1 MEKGELILKEKEIAV
16 EKINEQIELE
26 KKKKEA
32 EELKIKKEKE
42 VKILADQ

>member
-32 EELKIKKEKE
+32 EELKIKKQKE